1 VGRPSRQ
8 VGFKS
13 PHIICSTPCPFR
25 YRPCPSGP
33 VPASYHDCSAG
44 PSTPPPWPHRV
55 SSSALHLSRIDFTYL
70 FPSEKR
76 VDSQTNAS
84 SLPQFFSPSPQSI
97 SRHMLSKPSTNLNLQ
112 SQAATVHLIT
122 SITSALASRNPPA
135 AISEI
140 YVDALGPPQKYEQ
153 YLKHLFPN
161 VDKIDVR
168 AKADSIFKIVGAASV
183 AAKVTRDAWVDN
195 WVWEEDH
202 RPSGAPPVEA
212 KGKEGDKKSPIEGWT
227 KDFGSGYPSDPN
239 TRDWLANHFEPTFG
253 FPSVARFSWAPVK
266 TACETKGAKVLW
278 YVPSCSIYGR
288 FPSCPSVRFMLD
300 GGH

>member
-1 VGRPSRQ
+1 MT
-8 VGFKS
+8 F
-13 PHIICSTPCPFR
+13 
-25 YRPCPSGP
+25 
-33 VPASYHDCSAG
+33 
-44 PSTPPPWPHRV
+44 
-55 SSSALHLSRIDFTYL
+55 RIDFTYL
-70 FPSEKR
+70 FLSRKR
-76 VDSQTNAS
+76 VEGQTNAS
-84 SLPQFFSPSPQSI
+84 SFYRLSSPSPQSI
-97 SRHMLSKPSTNLNLQ
+97 SQHMLSKPSTNLNQQ

-122 SITSALASRNPPA
+122 SITSALSSRNPPA

-161 VDKIDVR
+161 VEKIDVR

-195 WVWEEDH
+195 WVWEEEH
-202 RPSGAPPVEA
+202 TPSSVEGAHVEA
-212 KGKEGDKKSPIEGWT
+212 KDKEADKRSPIEGWT
-227 KDFGSGYPSDPN
+227 KEFGSGYPSDPN

-278 YVPSCSIYGR
+278 YVPTCSVHSLT
-288 FPSCPSVRFMLD
+288 PSSSLVRFVLD
-300 GGH
+300 RGH

>member
-1 VGRPSRQ
+1 
-8 VGFKS
+8 
-13 PHIICSTPCPFR
+13 
-25 YRPCPSGP
+25 
-33 VPASYHDCSAG
+33 
-44 PSTPPPWPHRV
+44 
-55 SSSALHLSRIDFTYL
+55 
-70 FPSEKR
+70 
-76 VDSQTNAS
+76 
-84 SLPQFFSPSPQSI
+84 
-97 SRHMLSKPSTNLNLQ
+97 MLSKPSTNLNQQ

-122 SITSALASRNPPA
+122 SITSALSSRNPPA

-153 YLKHLFPN
+153 YLKYLFPN
-161 VDKIDVR
+161 VEKIDVR

-202 RPSGAPPVEA
+202 RPSIDAYVEA
-212 KGKEGDKKSPIEGWT
+212 KGKERDKKSPIEGWT
-227 KDFGSGYPSDPN
+227 KEFGSGYPSDPN

-278 YVPSCSIYGR
+278 YVPTCRPVHSL
-288 FPSCPSVRFMLD
+288 FPSCSLVLFVLD
-300 GGH
+300 RRH